1 MYQLNYIIPIDIQLD
16 NGLYTFYPESGMG
29 KSRLYHLVREYMT
42 NPKLD
47 AYAVTYADLNRGER
61 VQEEVEKR
69 KPKLIIFDRYNMYK
83 RQFLDV
89 IKEYK
94 DKAIILVDY
103 KGISDV
109 FDGMPDEQCVLEL
122 KADRIEV
129 RL

>member
-1 MYQLNYIIPIDIQLD
+1 
-16 NGLYTFYPESGMG
+16 
-29 KSRLYHLVREYMT
+29 
-42 NPKLD
+42 
-47 AYAVTYADLNRGER
+47 
-61 VQEEVEKR
+61 
-69 KPKLIIFDRYNMYK
+69 MYK

>member
-16 NGLYTFYPESGMG
+16 NGLYTFYSESGMG

-61 VQEEVEKR
+61 VQEEVAKR

-94 DKAIILVDY
+94 DKAIILADY